1 MEVFP
6 ILSDELVELV
16 KTVCEQRAETQ
27 TLECKAA
34 HTDCPKRLYD
44 TLSSFSNQDSGG
56 VLLFGIGEKA
66 GFQVVGVYDLQ
77 ELQKK
82 VTEQCNQMEPPVRAV
97 FTVAEVDGRWICAAE
112 IPAIDLSERPCYYR
126 GAGRSKGSY
135 IRVGDADLPMTDYE
149 LYSYEAFRRHL
160 HDDERPV
167 ERAAL
172 SMLDEDK
179 LEQYILQ
186 RRADRPGFAQ
196 LTREQTLEMLNIT
209 RDRCSGNA
217 DRRYGY
223 RFCPLYRQQAH
234 RRHH

>member
-82 VTEQCNQMEPPVRAV
+82 VTEQCNQMEPPVR
-97 FTVAEVDGRWICAAE
+97 TWNTG
-112 IPAIDLSERPCYYR
+112 
-126 GAGRSKGSY
+126 
-135 IRVGDADLPMTDYE
+135 
-149 LYSYEAFRRHL
+149 
-160 HDDERPV
+160 
-167 ERAAL
+167 
-172 SMLDEDK
+172 
-179 LEQYILQ
+179 
-186 RRADRPGFAQ
+186 
-196 LTREQTLEMLNIT
+196 NIWT
-209 RDRCSGNA
+209 
-217 DRRYGY
+217 
-223 RFCPLYRQQAH
+223 P
-234 RRHH
+234 